1 MGGVTDNITVVPI
14 GAESASVEGVKQSF
28 REFRGEEA
36 ECFMPEDRHK
46 LLAVIEASF
55 GDFSMFDQLVRDV
68 FKENLRDSLSD
79 PSVSTTRPTTA
90 IEVV

>member
-1 MGGVTDNITVVPI
+1 
-14 GAESASVEGVKQSF
+14 
-28 REFRGEEA
+28 
-36 ECFMPEDRHK
+36 MPEDRHK